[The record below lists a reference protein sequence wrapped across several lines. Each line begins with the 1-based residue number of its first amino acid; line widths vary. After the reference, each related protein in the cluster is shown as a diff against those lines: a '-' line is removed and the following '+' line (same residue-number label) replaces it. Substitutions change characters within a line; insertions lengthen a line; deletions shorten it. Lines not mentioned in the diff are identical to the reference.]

1 MIFIMQAVRIYE
13 MSVCA
18 AERSGIIIHHLNE
31 IFRSAAY
38 VFSQNLCCIAGGV
51 NHREIKQLLNS
62 ERFAHLKICNLRAV
76 PSSESTQPGKRCGC
90 IKVFNVFE
98 G

>member
-1 MIFIMQAVRIYE
+1 
-13 MSVCA
+13 
-18 AERSGIIIHHLNE
+18 
-31 IFRSAAY
+31 
-38 VFSQNLCCIAGGV
+38 V